1 MGRKK
6 GRKQTR
12 FWNNIWWKPSSLTHQ
27 QLLEQLAPL
36 LVQFQRVDEVVV
48 KVDKGEGRV
57 ADLVEL
63 ERILK
68 EPIQMPC
75 SCGKPIILAQP
86 TTVLNELSSLS
97 RDLHLEVHLIKR
109 QYPCYLL
116 CRVSTG
122 WDTPDTV
129 LEQLYISS
137 QNDFFPDKRFTIL
150 LRNGRSRTFLYLS
163 LFRDKLKEYLAKTW
177 TEIPDEDECDQIL
190 ETIAKLVLAAAW
202 YEDQR
207 LPFFV
212 ADIFQ
217 LKRFRSALELVA
229 FVLGSD
235 LYQVASE
242 IQDGNKIVIDFFS
255 HIYKNPPLAKVLE
268 LLNCQ
273 GAGNMSDWE
282 SIARKDFAK
291 LNIAFSTFLSSTNM
305 LYNLEELELYKIV
318 LGCFGTLPEVAS
330 EAYWTPAL
338 QQAIEE
344 IETLS
349 ATCIRN
355 FV

>member
-6 GRKQTR
+6 RRKKTYY
-12 FWNNIWWKPSSLTHQ
+12 WNNIWRKPSSLTHKE
-27 QLLEQLAPL
+27 LLEQLDPL
-36 LVQFQRVDEVVV
+36 LVQFKRVDEIVV
-48 KVDKGEGRV
+48 KVAQGEGHV
-57 ADLVEL
+57 ADLVDL

-75 SCGKPIILAQP
+75 SQGKPIILAQP
-86 TTVLNELSSLS
+86 TTVWSELSSLS
-97 RDLHLEVHLIKR
+97 RDLHLEIHSIKG

-129 LEQLYISS
+129 LEQLYVSS

-163 LFRDKLKEYLAKTW
+163 PFREKLKEHLAKAW
-177 TEIPDEDECDQIL
+177 TEIPDEDECDEIL

-212 ADIFQ
+212 ADIFE
-217 LKRFRSALELVA
+217 LKHFRSALELVA

-242 IQDGNKIVIDFFS
+242 IQDGNKIVIDFFN
-255 HIYKNPPLAKVLE
+255 HIYENLPLARLLE
-268 LLNCQ
+268 WLNCH
-273 GAGNMSDWE
+273 GAGNSSDLE
-282 SIARKDFAK
+282 SAARKDFAE
-291 LNIAFSTFLSSTNM
+291 LNRAFSTFLSSTDM
-305 LYNLEELELYKIV
+305 LCDLEE
-318 LGCFGTLPEVAS
+318 
-330 EAYWTPAL
+330 
-338 QQAIEE
+338 
-344 IETLS
+344 
-349 ATCIRN
+349 
-355 FV
+355 